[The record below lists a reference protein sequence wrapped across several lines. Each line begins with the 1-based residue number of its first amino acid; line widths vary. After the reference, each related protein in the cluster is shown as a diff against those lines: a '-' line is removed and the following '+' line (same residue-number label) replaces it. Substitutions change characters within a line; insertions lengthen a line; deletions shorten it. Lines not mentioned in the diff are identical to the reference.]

1 MVQWLR
7 LFVFTTEVL
16 CSIPGQGTKILA
28 SHLAGLPQKNI
39 YQKKKKKK
47 QLSRL
52 AMGHSLPNLVF
63 ELVNKTLAAYS
74 Y

>member
-16 CSIPGQGTKILA
+16 RSISGQGTQIPA
-28 SHLAGLPQKNI
+28 SHLACPPQKNI
-39 YQKKKKKK
+39 YQKKKK
-47 QLSRL
+47 QQSGL